1 MERTGIHELS
11 AAYALDALS
20 AEERQEFEQHLAH
33 CEECRETVA
42 AFHDTAA
49 SLAHGVEAQQ
59 PPPELRARLL
69 EQARGERGN
78 VVQFRPRWTVRAT
91 SAVAAVAAVTA
102 IAFGIWAAT
111 LHNQLGDRPEAFG
124 LEGANGQL
132 VVTPERDAALI
143 VDDLAPAPT
152 GKIYEAWVIEGETPE
167 PAGTFAGGGTQTA
180 FALTRTVPEGAT
192 VAVTIEPEGGS
203 ESPTGDVQFSASGV

>member
-1 MERTGIHELS
+1 MERTGIHDLS

-69 EQARGERGN
+69 EQARAERGN
-78 VVQFRPRWTVRAT
+78 VVPFRPRWTIRAT
-91 SAVAAVAAVTA
+91 RAVAGVAAVAA

-111 LHNQLGDRPEAFG
+111 LHNQLGDRPEAFR

-132 VVTPERDAALI
+132 VVTPEGDAALI

-152 GKIYEAWVIEGETPE
+152 GKTYEAWVIEGETPE

-192 VAVTIEPEGGS
+192 VAVTLEPEGGS

>member
-1 MERTGIHELS
+1 MERTGIHDLS

-91 SAVAAVAAVTA
+91 SAVAAVAAVAA

-124 LEGANGQL
+124 LDGANGQL

-203 ESPTGDVQFSASGV
+203 ESPTGDVQFSASGA